1 MKLILKSSSDEALP
15 SYADVVSHSTRPP
28 DEAQGQGQGQGQGQ
42 SQSQS
47 SMFAA
52 HLNAG
57 SCRITVVSPSQ
68 ENGGMMIAQ
77 FFSIP
82 KFGTY
87 AVSHFGLWA
96 RFIFGCQV
104 TAENEIEFLPLS
116 LE

>member
-28 DEAQGQGQGQGQGQ
+28 DEAQGQGQGQGQ

-77 FFSIP
+77 FFRFRNSGRTQFHIL
-82 KFGTY
+82 G
-87 AVSHFGLWA
+87 FGL
-96 RFIFGCQV
+96 GL
-104 TAENEIEFLPLS
+104 FLGVK
-116 LE
+116 